1 MSNAAIRD
9 EDLVNEKSPKSY
21 ITVRYSDEELEQFRV
36 VILRERTNS
45 IDELRMLKDRLE
57 DLTSSDRAEDSMVY
71 SMHMGEQGSEQ
82 IEKEKTYQQINRV
95 NDYLQKLDDAIERI
109 DNKTYGI
116 CKECGILIAKERL
129 LAVPITTQSASY
141 KIHKR
146 CPEDG
151 IDRIVGR

>member
-1 MSNAAIRD
+1 MSNATLRD
-9 EDLVNEKSPKSY
+9 VDNTNEKSPKSY
-21 ITVRYSDEELEQFRV
+21 VTVRYSDEELEQFRE
-36 VILRERTNS
+36 VILRERNNS

-57 DLTSSDRAEDSMVY
+57 DLTSADRAEDSMVY

-109 DNKTYGI
+109 NNKTYGI